1 MSDPLEAQFATL
13 SIHADDRLN
22 IVPDVA
28 PPIHLATTF
37 RYNDN
42 PDELIPEAEQTVR
55 YSVLLFILMDE
66 SILRL
71 AGTS

>member
-1 MSDPLEAQFATL
+1 MSDSIEAQFATL

-22 IVPDVA
+22 RVPDVA

-37 RYNDN
+37 RYSDN

-55 YSVLLFILMDE
+55 TSLLRFISTRDQVE
-66 SILRL
+66 Y
-71 AGTS
+71 